1 MPDENV
7 NSQPPHPILI
17 QGGGIAPSEND
28 LTTQD
33 DAPQPTPTEPVS
45 SPDES
50 QSNPTN
56 YLAEAIE
63 RFESL
68 KSTSDPGNG
77 LAVLG
82 LILMVVSLFI
92 GVSAVM
98 EGLTGGG
105 SDDGLTLCFGGLFI
119 GALLCVG
126 GVAQSASYQG
136 ELKKALA
143 EIRGLANLPEQKA
156 TPTYSLLGL
165 ILCALGILVIGIIEG
180 LLGFL
185 LLLGGLLILL
195 GGALTGSTSEKHED
209 VLVAAKKEVLRR
221 EE

>member
-7 NSQPPHPILI
+7 NSQPPQPILI

-28 LTTQD
+28 LATQD
-33 DAPQPTPTEPVS
+33 DALQPTPTEPVS

-63 RFESL
+63 RYESL

-92 GVSAVM
+92 GVSAVID
-98 EGLTGGG
+98 GFSGG
-105 SDDGLTLCFGGLFI
+105 SGDGLTLCFGGLFI
-119 GALLCVG
+119 GLLVCVG
-126 GVAQSASYQG
+126 GVSQSTTYQG
-136 ELKKALA
+136 ELKKTLA
-143 EIRGLANLPEQKA
+143 EIKSLANLPEKKT
-156 TPTYSLLGL
+156 TPSYVLLGS
-165 ILCALGILVIGIIEG
+165 ILCVLGILAIGIIQEIA
-180 LLGFL
+180 GFL
-185 LLLGGLLILL
+185 LLLGGLFTFLF
-195 GGALTGSTSEKHED
+195 GAMTGSTSEKHED

-221 EE
+221 KE

>member
-7 NSQPPHPILI
+7 NSQPPQPILI

>member
-1 MPDENV
+1 
-7 NSQPPHPILI
+7 
-17 QGGGIAPSEND
+17 
-28 LTTQD
+28 
-33 DAPQPTPTEPVS
+33 
-45 SPDES
+45 
-50 QSNPTN
+50 
-56 YLAEAIE
+56 
-63 RFESL
+63 
-68 KSTSDPGNG
+68 
-77 LAVLG
+77 
-82 LILMVVSLFI
+82 MVVSLFI

>member
-1 MPDENV
+1 MAEETN
-7 NSQPPHPILI
+7 NSQPPQPILI
-17 QGGGIAPSEND
+17 QGGGTEPSEND
-28 LTTQD
+28 PTTQEN
-33 DAPQPTPTEPVS
+33 APQPTPTEPVS

-63 RFESL
+63 RYESL

-82 LILMVVSLFI
+82 FILMVVSFFI
-92 GVSAVM
+92 GVSALM
-98 EGLTGGG
+98 DMFSGG
-105 SDDGLTLCFGGLFI
+105 SGDGVTLCFGGLFI
-119 GALLCVG
+119 GLLVCVG

-136 ELKKALA
+136 ELKKTLA
-143 EIRGLANLPEQKA
+143 EIKSLANLPENKT
-156 TPTYSLLGL
+156 TPSYLLLGS
-165 ILCALGILVIGIIEG
+165 ILCVLGILAIGIIEG
-180 LLGFL
+180 IAGFL
-185 LLLGGLLILL
+185 LLLGGLFTFLF
-195 GGALTGSTSEKHED
+195 GALTGSTSEKHED